1 MNKKNNRSGFTLV
14 ELIVVMCLMGII
26 MGAVLNFIQ
35 PTAKLYKTTNTYLNE
50 EEAVTTIANALED
63 DLMYATGVYVY
74 ATDDETK
81 GPAEIENIIT
91 EIFNDKGI
99 NIKEQNKS
107 MSNCIVLDN
116 VNVRDTPVAISKGSK
131 GRILKYGYNGARFED
146 VSASGMM
153 AGEKLYN
160 NAFALQ
166 DQTFMGDDQ
175 FTFSIENS
183 AASQNSMNIRMNVY
197 RPSYNG
203 ADYEYNEL
211 TFSAVKAIEF
221 LNIKAGN
228 VTVDYSNVNNAA
240 AVTDPKYIYIFYN
253 RKQRVNANAT
263 RYPYQC
269 YVKDANGDYCD
280 EAIYT
285 SEYYEGDDISENVRD
300 NAESSNIEM
309 YIKDGYVYQRTGLYA
324 TVPDITE
331 ETNVNVVDL
340 TCMPAASSNPLKLY
354 AVYKKTHESAMPAL
368 TVRFWEDKG
377 MTIKKAEYTVQFNS
391 AVPSVPGLHYE
402 ENPLLS
408 FTSGERRSYERWA
421 DCTSDEPVS
430 SFEHITRDLDVY
442 KQTYYYD
449 AVTFVDEAGEEI
461 PNDDVKDS
469 EGNVLGNNIPV
480 IEGGTLTTEPSL
492 LNCGLLLDVASYD
505 YQWVYVG
512 GTHDGE
518 IFSTSNIV
526 DGPQL
531 VQVKATPKPPPPPGP
546 AEATSVLPS
555 GTSTNG
561 NQLYPTV
568 TISNTASQD
577 IVVNGKLTI
586 KISFDMPVTL
596 SGQPYFVDWRAQ
608 TTCSLSADKKTLII
622 TIEND
627 PSNDAL
633 EISAGADW
641 APFAGLA
648 VTAESGDTPPSII
661 PPISVEYVDAEF
673 KS

>member
-81 GPAEIENIIT
+81 GPAEISNIVT
-91 EIFNDKGI
+91 EIFNTGVDVT
-99 NIKEQNKS
+99 EL
-107 MSNCIVLDN
+107 SNCIVLDN
-116 VNVRDTPVAISKGSK
+116 VTVRNTPVAINKGSK
-131 GRILKYGYNGARFED
+131 GRILKYGYNGAQFQD

-354 AVYKKTHESAMPAL
+354 AVYTKTHESAMPAL

-377 MTIKKAEYTVQFNS
+377 MTVKRVEHTVQFNT
-391 AVPSVPGLHYE
+391 AVSSVPTLNYAE
-402 ENPLLS
+402 SPLNP

-421 DCTSDEPVS
+421 DCTSDEPVT
-430 SFEHITRDLDVY
+430 SFEHVTRDMDVY

-449 AVTFVDEAGEEI
+449 AVTFLDEAGDEI
-461 PNDDVKDS
+461 ADDDVKDS
-469 EGNVLGNNIPV
+469 DGNVLGNNIPV
-480 IEGGTLTTEPSL
+480 LEGGTLITEPSL

-512 GTHDGE
+512 GTYNGE
-518 IFSTSNIV
+518 AFSTSNIV

-546 AEATSVLPS
+546 AEATSVPVA
-555 GTSTNG
+555 GTSVNG
-561 NQLYPTV
+561 NQLLFPNVAIT
-568 TISNTASQD
+568 STAAQD

-596 SGQPYFVDWRAQ
+596 SGQPYYVDWRAQ

-627 PSNDAL
+627 PSNDAF
-633 EISAGADW
+633 EIPAGAEW
-641 APFAGLA
+641 KPFGGLA

>member
-116 VNVRDTPVAISKGSK
+116 VNVRDTSVAISKGSK

-253 RKQRVNANAT
+253 RKQRINANAT
-263 RYPYQC
+263 RYPYEC
-269 YVKDANGDYCD
+269 YVKDASGDYGERVYWSD
-280 EAIYT
+280 
-285 SEYYEGDDISENVRD
+285 YYEGDDISENVRD

-340 TCMPAASSNPLKLY
+340 TCMPPASSNPLRLY

-377 MTIKKAEYTVQFNS
+377 MTIKRVEHTVQFNT
-391 AVPSVPGLHYE
+391 AVSSVPTLNYE
-402 ENPLLS
+402 PSPMPS
-408 FTSGERRSYERWA
+408 FTSGERRPYERWA
-421 DCTSDEPVS
+421 DCTTDEPVT
-430 SFEHITRDLDVY
+430 SFEHITKNLDVY
-442 KQTYYYD
+442 PQTYYYN
-449 AVTFVDEAGEEI
+449 AVTFLDTEGNKI
-461 PNDDVKDS
+461 DNDVLKDS

-480 IEGGTLTTEPSL
+480 IDGKTITNIPDITQSGLNTESGTYTWANVDGTPFDATAPITGPISLKLKFEPAPTESFTASREPLMNKWGNICQPKITIKETNGDPIPAGTVFEVTVELNYPADKIVGGPWAGTLLSERKSGNNLILEIQTTEDTNIFSFEFQVSGTGA
-492 LNCGLLLDVASYD
+492 NNDLDV
-505 YQWVYVG
+505 
-512 GTHDGE
+512 
-518 IFSTSNIV
+518 V
-526 DGPQL
+526 D
-531 VQVKATPKPPPPPGP
+531 VKA
-546 AEATSVLPS
+546 V
-555 GTSTNG
+555 
-561 NQLYPTV
+561 
-568 TISNTASQD
+568 
-577 IVVNGKLTI
+577 
-586 KISFDMPVTL
+586 
-596 SGQPYFVDWRAQ
+596 
-608 TTCSLSADKKTLII
+608 KK
-622 TIEND
+622 
-627 PSNDAL
+627 
-633 EISAGADW
+633 
-641 APFAGLA
+641 
-648 VTAESGDTPPSII
+648 
-661 PPISVEYVDAEF
+661 
-673 KS
+673 